1 MASNDVKVE
10 QQDVTINFR
19 QKPYVPTKYVFEM
32 DDRPDFEQTNLGVVR
47 IRKYPAFAPGTWTG
61 VGWPVQFDQS
71 IETYVTE
78 GSLYNTNE
86 VREKTVYGTIIV
98 SGNTEA
104 QLPYPVVHS
113 LEYYIDGVARDI
125 RGNEIGVNIS
135 FDSLKNAIV
144 TSRPCY
150 AVVRYSYV
158 TQYQI
163 LRYYPNVVQD
173 IEMYY
178 MPDPNDYGQL
188 LGYIKVPYG
197 EDALSP
203 VIFQITPPDGIAAEF
218 ELYRVESEAVAKE
231 DGLYEKPTGWPTNG
245 QYEGRS
251 SDALDPSESNV
262 LISRTHEIGYFS
274 LLNAPAKAEG
284 LQSQSSASTIP
295 LDFTKEL
302 KNESY
307 AGQKVAFGA
316 STSVSDGTA
325 TYARAIERTQHVQ
338 KKEYFDKY
346 RRILNNPP
354 KMRIA
359 LYQVDIGKPF
369 SDATELLA
377 ATESTYFVD
386 TTTIVNPQGGV
397 NKALVIQEHVK
408 QYRIKLVV
416 KASKRPTIGAE
427 LYRNRENAN
436 DRSYS
441 TQVARINTMLGLVW
455 EGVDWGHIRRRI
467 AAAYDPNIYQVIF
480 DSSFPTN

>member
-1 MASNDVKVE
+1 MASDVQVE
-10 QQDVTINFR
+10 KQDVTINFKTR
-19 QKPYVPTKYVFEM
+19 PYVPTKYVFEM
-32 DDRPDFEQTNLGVVR
+32 DDRPDEQQTGHGVVR
-47 IRKYPAFAPGTWTG
+47 IRKYPAFAPGTWSG
-61 VGWPVQFDQS
+61 LGWPMEFDQS

-78 GSLYNTNE
+78 GTLYGTNE
-86 VREKTVYGTIIV
+86 VREKTVYGTLIV

-104 QLPYPVVHS
+104 SLPYPVVHS
-113 LEYYIDGVARDI
+113 LTYYLDGIARDI
-125 RGNEIGVNIS
+125 RGSEIGVNVS
-135 FDSLKNAIV
+135 FDSIKNAIV
-144 TSRPCY
+144 TNRPCY

-163 LRYYPNVVQD
+163 LRYYPTIVQD

-188 LGYIKVPYG
+188 LGYIQTPYNVDSM
-197 EDALSP
+197 EP

-251 SDALDPSESNV
+251 SDALDPNASNV

-284 LQSQSSASTIP
+284 LQSMTTVP
-295 LDFTKEL
+295 LDYRKEL
-302 KNESY
+302 SNESS
-307 AGQKVAFGA
+307 AGQKIGKGTTVSATDGN
-316 STSVSDGTA
+316 TTYTRSV
-325 TYARAIERTQHVQ
+325 ERTQHVQ

-359 LYQVDIGKPF
+359 LYKVDIAKPF
-369 SDATELLA
+369 GNSQALKE

-386 TTTIVNPQGGV
+386 TTRTVNPDGSV
-397 NKALVIQEHVK
+397 NKRSVIREEIR
-408 QYRIKLVV
+408 QYKIKLVV
-416 KASKRPTIGAE
+416 KAAKRPSIGTE
-427 LYRNRENAN
+427 VYRNKDNAN
-436 DRSYS
+436 DIAYQ
-441 TQVARINTMLGLVW
+441 TQAARVNTMLGLVW
-455 EGVDWGHIRRRI
+455 EGVDWQHLRKRI
-467 AAAYDPNIYQVIF
+467 AAAYDRDIYQITF

>member
-10 QQDVTINFR
+10 QQEVSISFK

-47 IRKYPAFAPGTWTG
+47 IRKYPAFTPGTWTG

-98 SGNTEA
+98 SGNAEA

-125 RGNEIGVNIS
+125 RGNEIGVNVS
-135 FDSLKNAIV
+135 FDSLKNALV

-150 AVVRYSYV
+150 VVVRYSYV

-197 EDALSP
+197 EEALSP

-251 SDALDPSESNV
+251 TDALDPNASNV

-284 LQSQSSASTIP
+284 LQSQSSTATVP

-302 KNESY
+302 KNEAY
-307 AGQKVAFGA
+307 AGQKVGFGTRVTA
-316 STSVSDGTA
+316 QDGNT
-325 TYARAIERTQHVQ
+325 TYTRAIERTQHVQ
-338 KKEYFDKY
+338 QKEYFDKY
-346 RRILNNPP
+346 RRLLNNPP

-359 LYQVDIGKPF
+359 MYQVDIGKPF
-369 SDATELLA
+369 GSNEALKA
-377 ATESTYFVD
+377 ATESTYFVN
-386 TTTIVNPQGGV
+386 TTRTVNQDGSV
-397 NKALVIQEHVK
+397 DKRRVIREEIR
-408 QYRIKLVV
+408 QYKIKLVV
-416 KASKRPTIGAE
+416 KASKRPTIGNE
-427 LYRNRENAN
+427 VYRNRENSS
-436 DRSYS
+436 DRSYDA
-441 TQVARINTMLGLVW
+441 QVARINTMLGLVW

-467 AAAYDPNIYQVIF
+467 AAAYDPDIYQVTF